1 MDSAGCVSQIDRQP
15 CRPCKGARTGVPA
28 VDRRKNLAV
37 FHTRTPGSFCIRV
50 YHRLSA
56 AQSEILST
64 VTPHL
69 PCPSDLGSFCKAPI
83 PVPQVRSVKTS
94 AQSLRAARLAT
105 PRRRLP
111 PPGSFCI
118 RIHHRLSA
126 AQSEIPPQP
135 SRRACRIRP
144 TRVRFVKRRF
154 LVCAL
159 SSFCKDGNAES
170 SRFASPRPRPDFPR
184 PVRFVIPRH
193 RPSAK
198 HPLQAYP
205 SQGSVEDGQLL
216 VNPKH
221 PLQAYPSQSSVE
233 DGQLLVNPKHPAP
246 GLSQPK
252 LRRRRMTSGP
262 H

>member
-15 CRPCKGARTGVPA
+15 CRPCKGPRTGVPA

-56 AQSEILST
+56 AQSEI
-64 VTPHL
+64 
-69 PCPSDLGSFCKAPI
+69 
-83 PVPQVRSVKTS
+83 
-94 AQSLRAARLAT
+94 
-105 PRRRLP
+105 
-111 PPGSFCI
+111 
-118 RIHHRLSA
+118 
-126 AQSEIPPQP
+126 PPQP

-154 LVCAL
+154 RVCAL

-170 SRFASPRPRPDFPR
+170 SRFASPRPRPGFPR

-198 HPLQAYP
+198 HPAPGL
-205 SQGSVEDGQLL
+205 SQPGLRRRRATPGQSEAS
-216 VNPKH
+216 P
-221 PLQAYPSQSSVE
+221 
-233 DGQLLVNPKHPAP
+233 P

>member
-15 CRPCKGARTGVPA
+15 CRPCKGPRTGVPA

-50 YHRLSA
+50 DHRLSA

-170 SRFASPRPRPDFPR
+170 SRFASPRPRPGFPR

-198 HPLQAYP
+198 HP
-205 SQGSVEDGQLL
+205 
-216 VNPKH
+216 
-221 PLQAYPSQSSVE
+221 
-233 DGQLLVNPKHPAP
+233 AP
-246 GLSQPK
+246 GLSQPG
-252 LRRRRMTSGP
+252 LRRRRATPGQSEASRSRLIP
-262 H
+262 AKAPSKTYDLWSPLAEPPAFLST